1 MVRYANDKQ
10 VGLAHFCARGT
21 DVTCSCSAACAIE
34 NGVLVAI
41 GSARQVEQSS
51 FVKALTN
58 QRKTVLARV
67 QATLKQ
73 TKETRKDHPT
83 AW

>member
-1 MVRYANDKQ
+1 MHAAA
-10 VGLAHFCARGT
+10 G
-21 DVTCSCSAACAIE
+21 AACAIE

-41 GSARQVEQSS
+41 GSARQVEHSS

-58 QRKTVLARV
+58 QRKTVLARA
-67 QATLKQ
+67 QATLKP

>member
-1 MVRYANDKQ
+1 MSDLLW

-21 DVTCSCSAACAIE
+21 DVTCSCCAACAIE

-58 QRKTVLARV
+58 QRKTVLARA
-67 QATLKQ
+67 QATLKP